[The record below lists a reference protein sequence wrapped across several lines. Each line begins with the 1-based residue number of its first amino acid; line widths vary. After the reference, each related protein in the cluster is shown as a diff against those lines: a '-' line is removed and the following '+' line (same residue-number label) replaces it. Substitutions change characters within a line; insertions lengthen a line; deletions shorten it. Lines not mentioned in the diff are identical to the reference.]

1 MPEPQPDAAEH
12 LEVAREMVW
21 EALQLLEAAQ
31 RIVFRAGDR
40 YVEAVWGAGVR
51 SVIDVTESMAEA
63 SGDLSAIHIELGKMA
78 QRHPPRAPD
87 AG

>member
-12 LEVAREMVW
+12 LERAREVVW

-31 RIVFRAGDR
+31 RIVFQAGDR
-40 YVEAVWGAGVR
+40 YVEAVWGGGVR

-63 SGDLSAIHIELGKMA
+63 SGDLSAIHIELGRMV
-78 QRHPPRAPD
+78 QRHRARPPD
-87 AG
+87 GG